1 MKYYKI
7 TCYTPYCG
15 EENTYYFKT
24 KDPAA
29 LAKFIDEC
37 VIENADE
44 WHNEQVE
51 EDYHNIEE
59 YYDDCTYCWKLIT
72 KEEYEEECPWDREE
86 D

>member
-7 TCYTPYCG
+7 TCYTSYCG

-24 KDPAA
+24 EDPAA

-37 VIENADE
+37 ADE

-51 EDYHNIEE
+51 EDYPNIED
-59 YYDDCTYCWKLIT
+59 YYADCSYIWELIT

>member
-1 MKYYKI
+1 MKYYRI

-44 WHNEQVE
+44 WRNDQVE

-72 KEEYEEECPWDREE
+72 KEEYEEECPWDKEN
-86 D
+86 